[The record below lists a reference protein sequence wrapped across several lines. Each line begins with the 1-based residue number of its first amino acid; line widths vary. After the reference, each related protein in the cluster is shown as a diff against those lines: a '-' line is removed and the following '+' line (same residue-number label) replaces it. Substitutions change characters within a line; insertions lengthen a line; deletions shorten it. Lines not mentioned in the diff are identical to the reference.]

1 MIAEIITCNN
11 TGVVTLLRLW
21 LEKHI
26 LIKLLLLKLIFTIVS
41 ILFYLLIILERS
53 IIDILFL
60 RALAVIFVLVLL
72 LALLLRRLTLLFFE
86 LILP

>member
-11 TGVVTLLRLW
+11 NGVVTLLKLW

-26 LIKLLLLKLIFTIVS
+26 LIKLLLLNLIFTIVS
-41 ILFYLLIILERS
+41 IILLERS
-53 IIDILFL
+53 IFDILFL
-60 RALAVIFVLVLL
+60 RGLAVIFVLVLL
-72 LALLLRRLTLLFFE
+72 LALLLRQLTSLFFE